1 MTSAN
6 DPPHRHADSPNAESD
21 AASDDGQPTPAPTK
35 PSGLRN
41 PHAAVRGV
49 GAGALC
55 IEALALLLAIV
66 PLHVLDV
73 RKAGLA
79 IGCVAALAVVCI
91 LLAGMLRFGWAW
103 WAGIV
108 VQVLLIACGYFHI
121 ALTVAGVLFLLLWL
135 YVLSVRRTVLGGT
148 RQ

>member
-1 MTSAN
+1 MISAN
-6 DPPHRHADSPNAESD
+6 DPPRRPADASNAKPD
-21 AASDDGQPTPAPTK
+21 AASGDGRPTPAPTK

-41 PHAAVRGV
+41 PQAAVRGV
-49 GAGALC
+49 GAGGLC

-79 IGCVAALAVVCI
+79 IGCVAALAVLCI
-91 LLAGMLRFGWAW
+91 LLAGLLRFGWAW
-103 WAGIV
+103 WAGLV

-135 YVLSVRRTVLGGT
+135 YVLSVRRTVLGEA